1 MTDLA
6 ADPEILVRSNGGLF
20 THWGGSAGARPVSAP
35 TAVWVETDMATNGLA
50 VLTLVENKGHRP
62 SNFFVST
69 SRWERVTRFEPNV
82 PAGLA
87 VKFISVKFVAE
98 KPFDGRRLHVLSVT
112 GEVQDDGA
120 FTYKDTSLANL
131 FDATAGNKFI
141 DGDCAKAPS
150 RMDPKTWQAFTLRLA
165 ADARPAR
172 SYDIQASQG
181 YNPDK
186 QPGGAWNANH
196 MCNFEVRGR
205 RVEASVDGRSWDL
218 LDEQY
223 LDGPPLTGTGRRW
236 YAVYGETINGVQAGW
251 HPADFPKVWDNQI
264 HVRIDPYV
272 VPGDPSSGLLRG
284 IEPLGRESPNGSGD
298 HRVQAY
304 CFRACLTDVP
314 ENRIPFAKPEGY
326 DARDYEILFRLAE
339 AGEDLALVNF
349 AAMPNR
355 KTDTNSRGGFSTDF
369 VGANWDYPEA
379 SDERRE
385 EIVRAHLKYQRGL
398 FWTLANHPRVPAGV
412 RAFWSRWGTCR
423 DEFADGYGDGWQR
436 QLYVREARRMVGAY
450 VMTERD
456 CRRQRQVSHPVALA
470 AYGMD
475 SHNVRRHVVDGRVA
489 NEGDVQ
495 DHGFP
500 RPYPVEYLALVPR
513 RGECANLLVPV
524 CLSASHIAYGSI
536 RMEPVFFA
544 LGQVA
549 GTAAAQA
556 VADGRAV
563 QDVDYGRLRERLVKD
578 GMVIE

>member
-20 THWGGSAGARPVSAP
+20 AHWGGSAGARPVSAP
-35 TAVWVETDMATNGLA
+35 TAVWVETNMATNGLA

-87 VKFISVKFVAE
+87 VKFFSVKFLAE
-98 KPFDGRRLHVLSVT
+98 KPFDERRLHVLSVT

-131 FDATAGNKFI
+131 FDETAGNGFI

-196 MCNFEVRGR
+196 MCNFEVRGW

-236 YAVYGETINGVQAGW
+236 YAVYGETINGVQSGW

-304 CFRACLTDVP
+304 CFRSCLTDVP

-369 VGANWDYPEA
+369 VGANWDYP
-379 SDERRE
+379 
-385 EIVRAHLKYQRGL
+385 
-398 FWTLANHPRVPAGV
+398 
-412 RAFWSRWGTCR
+412 
-423 DEFADGYGDGWQR
+423 
-436 QLYVREARRMVGAY
+436 
-450 VMTERD
+450 
-456 CRRQRQVSHPVALA
+456 A
-470 AYGMD
+470 A
-475 SHNVRRHVVDGRVA
+475 
-489 NEGDVQ
+489 
-495 DHGFP
+495 
-500 RPYPVEYLALVPR
+500 
-513 RGECANLLVPV
+513 
-524 CLSASHIAYGSI
+524 
-536 RMEPVFFA
+536 
-544 LGQVA
+544 
-549 GTAAAQA
+549 
-556 VADGRAV
+556 
-563 QDVDYGRLRERLVKD
+563 
-578 GMVIE
+578 